1 MNERIRQLAD
11 KAGINYHFAF
21 GAPCDAVTDLQLE
34 EFAELIVKEVTDLLD
49 REQWNKG
56 QDWIC
61 KDGYRII
68 EKVEEHFGVLNG

>member
-34 EFAELIVKEVTDLLD
+34 EFAELIV
-49 REQWNKG
+49 RECVLEAMDAIHHDTSIRLQVYK
-56 QDWIC
+56 
-61 KDGYRII
+61 
-68 EKVEEHFGVLNG
+68 HFGIEL